1 MKKREVKKVEGKIN
15 RKNRDRENFTHPSN
29 LKLNRGVVKLN
40 NEVNRKFVQPNFIY
54 KNFQIAFKDL
64 KKIKSYFWFSF
75 ILFFVTGFFGFL
87 FPVFFEE
94 QILKIITELIKKT
107 EGLGVFGLIR
117 FIIANNTQSAF
128 FGMILGIFLGI
139 FPLGVLIVNGYV
151 LGFVVSKTVALEGFL
166 VMWRLLPHGIFE
178 IPAILISV
186 ALGLRL
192 GFLLMYDCMKSYNK
206 DFGSF
211 VIGLLMFL
219 SILFF
224 PIAFLIYMVFVFRN
238 IELKKKVFKNFL
250 DSFRIFILI
259 VVPLL
264 VIAGIIEGVLI
275 WWIG

>member
-1 MKKREVKKVEGKIN
+1 MKKRELKKKE
-15 RKNRDRENFTHPSN
+15 
-29 LKLNRGVVKLN
+29 VKLDKQGL
-40 NEVNRKFVQPNFIY
+40 RKDNFIY
-54 KNFQIAFKDL
+54 RNSTHLPSLIYANFKTAIGDL
-64 KKIKSYFWFSF
+64 RKIKSYFWFSF
-75 ILFFVTGFFGFL
+75 ILFFAVTVFGFL

-139 FPLGVLIVNGYV
+139 FPLGVLIVNGYI
-151 LGFVVSKTVALEGFL
+151 LGFVASKTVALERFL
-166 VMWRLLPHGIFE
+166 IMWRLLPHGIFE

-192 GFLLMYDCMKSYNK
+192 GFLLMYDCIKSYNK
-206 DFGSF
+206 NLENF

-219 SILFF
+219 SVLFF

-238 IELKKKVFKNFL
+238 IGLRKRVFKNFL
-250 DSFRIFILI
+250 DSLRIFILI

-264 VIAGIIEGVLI
+264 VIAGIIEGILI
-275 WWIG
+275 WLIG